1 MYNIQEKNYI
11 TLAKDR
17 NSEYP
22 IVRFWY
28 TKQSGRTIEEI
39 IDREPSFIEWA
50 IKVFQNV
57 TPSQAQYFK
66 KVTGKDIPE
75 EAIQDVQPYEWQ
87 EGDTEQLYI
96 DLCKTQDLDRTL
108 QKYRGVQ
115 LNLF

>member
-1 MYNIQEKNYI
+1 MSTQQTIKLKPNRV
-11 TLAKDR
+11 A
-17 NSEYP
+17 EYP

-50 IKVFQNV
+50 VSTFQNL

-66 KVTGKDIPE
+66 KITGKDIPG
-75 EAIQDVQPYEWQ
+75 EAIQDVTPYEHQ

-96 DLCKTQDLDRTL
+96 DLCTTQDLDKTL

>member
-1 MYNIQEKNYI
+1 MQLQQVIKLNSN
-11 TLAKDR
+11 R
-17 NSEYP
+17 RSEYP

-28 TKQSGRTIEEI
+28 TKQAGQTIEEI

-50 IKVFQNV
+50 VSTFQNV
-57 TPSQAQYFK
+57 TPSQAQHFK
-66 KVTGKDIPE
+66 KLTGKDIPE

-96 DLCKTQDLDRTL
+96 DLCKTQNLDKTL

>member
-1 MYNIQEKNYI
+1 MAEKKYI
-11 TLAKDR
+11 SISSSR

-28 TKQSGRTIEEI
+28 TKQAGRTIEEI

-50 IKVFQNV
+50 IKNFQNV
-57 TPSQAQYFK
+57 TPSQATYFEK
-66 KVTGKDIPE
+66 KTGKTIPDIC
-75 EAIQDVQPYEWQ
+75 IQDVKPYEWV

-96 DLCKTQDLDRTL
+96 DLCKSQDLEGTL
-108 QKYRGVQ
+108 FKHRGIQ